1 MVSVPVTTFLY
12 LHILTYSNSFVNP
25 IIYALKIPEFRQ
37 SLITVSASEPGLSN
51 TLQAVTPC
59 RKLKRRSK
67 ILTSCYLTLVSYLPY
82 AILHTCC
89 SCLLKFHFNK
99 DRCIYFA
106 ILISIFLS
114 VLCCCNIVIWRKFQ
128 QRGNAIHQQNRAY
141 QNQRLTKT
149 LLFVSAASLFSWLPY
164 AVVKYLRV
172 AHEIPFPVTCLYCT
186 YILNY
191 FNSFASPIIYV
202 STI

>member
-1 MVSVPVTTFLY
+1 MR
-12 LHILTYSNSFVNP
+12 
-25 IIYALKIPEFRQ
+25 A
-37 SLITVSASEPGLSN
+37 
-51 TLQAVTPC
+51 
-59 RKLKRRSK
+59 
-67 ILTSCYLTLVSYLPY
+67 Y

-202 STI
+202 STIPVSTIVNYVFFKTSGCRWDKQRRRRRKRCLYCRIEYGGTVKNRTKWF

>member
-1 MVSVPVTTFLY
+1 MPFCTLAVLVC
-12 LHILTYSNSFVNP
+12 SNFIST
-25 IIYALKIPEFRQ
+25 K
-37 SLITVSASEPGLSN
+37 TGAS
-51 TLQAVTPC
+51 T
-59 RKLKRRSK
+59 
-67 ILTSCYLTLVSYLPY
+67 
-82 AILHTCC
+82 
-89 SCLLKFHFNK
+89 
-99 DRCIYFA
+99 FA

-149 LLFVSAASLFSWLPY
+149 LLFVFAASLFSWL
-164 AVVKYLRV
+164 

-191 FNSFASPIIYV
+191 FNSSASPIIYV
-202 STI
+202 STIPVSTIVNYVFFKTSGCRSEKQRRRRRKRCLYCRFEYGGTVKNRTK